1 MGLISSLRVSASALM
16 AQRLRMDVVA
26 NNVANMNSTRA
37 AEGSDGP
44 YRRQSV
50 VFREQ
55 RGGGSF
61 RDLLGRA
68 AGLNAPSGVEVASIH
83 LDTTAPRKVHD
94 PTHPD
99 ADPDGFVL
107 MPNIDVVTE
116 MTDLVGANRA
126 YEASVT
132 VLNATKSLAQSAL
145 QIGRR

>member
-16 AQRLRMDVVA
+16 AQRLRMDIVA
-26 NNVANMNSTRA
+26 NNVANMNSSRA
-37 AEGSDGP
+37 ADDPDGP

-55 RGGGSF
+55 RAGGSF
-61 RDLLGRA
+61 RDALGRA
-68 AGLNAPSGVEVASIH
+68 AGGGAPSGVAVASIH
-83 LDTTAPRKVHD
+83 LDTSAPRKVHD

-99 ADPDGFVL
+99 ADADGNVL

-116 MTDLVGANRA
+116 MTDLVDANRS

-132 VLNATKSLAQSAL
+132 VLNATKSIAQAAL